1 MDYHK
6 VVPITKLVADFP
18 PTMCPVGLET
28 LIKALQQEII
38 KGNINVKISVDGE
51 CRDIQ
56 CIGYG
61 KDMNGEDT
69 IVIFDRPDTLSKES
83 STTIEKENLYAYQ
96 YCRRTEEIY

>member
-1 MDYHK
+1 MNYHK
-6 VVPITKLVADFP
+6 LVPDLQYLVADFP

-28 LIKALQQEII
+28 LIQALQKELV

-61 KDMNGEDT
+61 KDRNGEDT
-69 IVIFDRPDTLSKES
+69 IVIFDRRDSK
-83 STTIEKENLYAYQ
+83 
-96 YCRRTEEIY
+96 

>member
-1 MDYHK
+1 MNYHK
-6 VVPITKLVADFP
+6 VASITTLVADFP

-28 LIKALQQEII
+28 LIKALQQESI

-61 KDMNGEDT
+61 KDANGEDT
-69 IVIFDRPDTLSKES
+69 IIIFDRPDSK
-83 STTIEKENLYAYQ
+83 
-96 YCRRTEEIY
+96 